1 MNNLSNLLYL
11 TRCGFHDCL
20 EEGGLVGPNMDMQCR
35 AYEPLQLSFSN
46 IAALEQKPNKKLKN
60 IQLLFSFAAMLSFS
74 NDAPKLACDA
84 GRSYPGPKNLQ
95 W

>member
-1 MNNLSNLLYL
+1 MYNLSNLLYL
-11 TRCGFHDCL
+11 TRCGFYDCL
-20 EEGGLVGPNMDMQCR
+20 EEGGLVGPDMDMQCR
-35 AYEPLQLSFSN
+35 AHEPLQLSFSN

-60 IQLLFSFAAMLSFS
+60 IQLLFSFAAMLSFRTMLR
-74 NDAPKLACDA
+74 NVACDA